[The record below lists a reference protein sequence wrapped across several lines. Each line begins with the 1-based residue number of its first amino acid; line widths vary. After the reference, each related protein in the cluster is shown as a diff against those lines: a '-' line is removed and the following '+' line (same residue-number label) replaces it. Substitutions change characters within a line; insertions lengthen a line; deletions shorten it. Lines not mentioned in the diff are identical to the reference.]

1 VATRGGYDNREHV
14 FWETTKKLDL
24 TFSQGVFSNTQFAIL
39 NNAKMIKIEPE
50 EPILITKVEELES
63 DENGN
68 IHTKYE
74 AVD

>member
-1 VATRGGYDNREHV
+1 
-14 FWETTKKLDL
+14 
-24 TFSQGVFSNTQFAIL
+24 
-39 NNAKMIKIEPE
+39 MIKIEPE